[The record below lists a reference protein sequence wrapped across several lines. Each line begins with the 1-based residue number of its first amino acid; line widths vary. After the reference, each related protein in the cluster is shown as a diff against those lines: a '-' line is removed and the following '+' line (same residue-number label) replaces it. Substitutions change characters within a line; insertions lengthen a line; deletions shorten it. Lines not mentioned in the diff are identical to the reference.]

1 MSGTTLIFIGA
12 GLIIVGLAIA
22 GGGRN
27 ETVRVGN
34 TGVSVFGSVT
44 QTFRSVG
51 MTIRGE
57 RQGTARDW
65 IGWGLSGAGLVVS
78 LIGLFGS

>member
-1 MSGTTLIFIGA
+1 MSGTVLIFAGA
-12 GLIIVGLAIA
+12 GLIILGLAVA
-22 GGGRN
+22 GGGRG

-51 MTIRGE
+51 MAIRGE
-57 RQGTARDW
+57 RQRTARDW
-65 IGWGLSGAGLVVS
+65 LGWGLSGAGLIVG